1 MAAVCRGSSGEGETM
16 RVIDGTNEK
25 SEVLEAM
32 RMLVRHVEEFE
43 VYEEAQARVTRAR
56 YLGLIKAGFSESQA
70 LELCRD
76 D

>member
-1 MAAVCRGSSGEGETM
+1 MAAVCRGSAREGEAM
-16 RVIDGTNEK
+16 RVIDGSAERN
-25 SEVLEAM
+25 EVLEAM
-32 RMLVRHVEEFE
+32 RLLVRHVEEFE
-43 VYEEAQARVTRAR
+43 AYEVAQARVTRAR